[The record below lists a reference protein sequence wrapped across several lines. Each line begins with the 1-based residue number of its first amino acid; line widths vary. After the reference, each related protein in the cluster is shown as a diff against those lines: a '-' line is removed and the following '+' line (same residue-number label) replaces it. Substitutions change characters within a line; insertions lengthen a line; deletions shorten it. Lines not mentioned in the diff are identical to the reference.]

1 MPHEASRTYPR
12 AGLTQSI
19 LAAAIRVHDALEP
32 GLLEKPCR
40 VCLAHA
46 LRWAGHRVT
55 LEASLDILED
65 VQARSR
71 GVHGATSDQARY
83 GRGRT
88 ATHERACGSAGRP
101 RPRSACAAG
110 QRSWPG
116 PGPVG
121 RAPSPGSAV
130 VTTSRGSASS
140 ACSALLQ
147 SVLCASGFWQHAPSG
162 KPSIETL
169 PGFTAMKRGDRALAV
184 LALRPPFDP
193 HEVAGR
199 SPATSSACPQAEA
212 GWSPSGHPGCP
223 GRSPLPRRRS
233 GGAACSWPGAAGP
246 GG

>member
-83 GRGRT
+83 GRGRP
-88 ATHERACGSAGRP
+88 ATHVRDAEAPAAHGRAALALRA
-101 RPRSACAAG
+101 RAAG
-110 QRSWPG
+110 QGLVRW
-116 PGPVG
+116 VEIL
-121 RAPSPGSAV
+121 AP
-130 VTTSRGSASS
+130 
-140 ACSALLQ
+140 
-147 SVLCASGFWQHAPSG
+147 AP
-162 KPSIETL
+162 
-169 PGFTAMKRGDRALAV
+169 R
-184 LALRPPFDP
+184 
-193 HEVAGR
+193 
-199 SPATSSACPQAEA
+199 
-212 GWSPSGHPGCP
+212 
-223 GRSPLPRRRS
+223 
-233 GGAACSWPGAAGP
+233 
-246 GG
+246 